1 MSEKTI
7 EQMIAEVVIK
17 HKCAWCDN
25 LKDLEHTELCS
36 VCLKKWKYWC

>member
-1 MSEKTI
+1 MIRMSENTI

-36 VCLKKWKYWC
+36 VV

>member
-1 MSEKTI
+1 MSENTI